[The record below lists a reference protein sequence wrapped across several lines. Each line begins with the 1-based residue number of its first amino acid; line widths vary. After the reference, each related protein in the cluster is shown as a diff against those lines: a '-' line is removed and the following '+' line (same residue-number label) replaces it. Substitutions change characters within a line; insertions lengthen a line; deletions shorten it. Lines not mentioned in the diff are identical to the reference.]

1 MSKKIPILDFKLI
14 SAHTI
19 GDMME
24 TEGWRHADVR
34 IRVKLNGRY
43 FVGDLEMSE

>member
-1 MSKKIPILDFKLI
+1 MSKRIPILDFKVI

-19 GDMME
+19 DDMME
-24 TEGWRHADVR
+24 TDVR

-43 FVGDLEMSE
+43 FVGVLEMSE